1 MFLKRTVVFAF
12 IIIVYIVEHTLVEKY
27 IINTE
32 IIYIINKRYMNY
44 KYLPN
49 MVYKLYTIHSIAS
62 SLIKMSIFD
71 LGKSS
76 MLYEPQ
82 LVAKKNA

>member
-1 MFLKRTVVFAF
+1 
-12 IIIVYIVEHTLVEKY
+12 
-27 IINTE
+27 
-32 IIYIINKRYMNY
+32 MNY

-49 MVYKLYTIHSIAS
+49 MVYKLYTIHLIAS

-82 LVAKKNA
+82 LVLKHRMLQVCCFFQFEPVLISEYSCSS